1 MRMHIELDDELVAQ
15 IDELSGPRG
24 RSAFVRSAIERA
36 IRQEI
41 RWTDWKPP
49 PVPSQIMVTTGIS
62 IRQLGCESSAVPKF
76 IATADPCFPFSPP
89 SCSSTS
95 SETTCGWTRHCTTHE
110 R

>member
-1 MRMHIELDDELVAQ
+1 MI
-15 IDELSGPRG
+15 
-24 RSAFVRSAIERA
+24 
-36 IRQEI
+36 
-41 RWTDWKPP
+41 
-49 PVPSQIMVTTGIS
+49 TTGMS

-89 SCSSTS
+89 PCSSTS